1 MKLSRTIGHP
11 GSPPSK
17 GGISGAGGYY
27 LNIPS
32 FKEYY
37 SKKKRPIKEH
47 EDEEKKEMSPTTKL
61 ALALGITTA
70 AVLAL
75 SPSARAA
82 AFKLVGGSDTTTEPM
97 PTNSKP
103 HGAVPGAPEFE
114 R

>member
-27 LNIPS
+27 LNRPS

-47 EDEEKKEMSPTTKL
+47 EDEEEKEMSPITKL
-61 ALALGITTA
+61 ALALGISSA

-75 SPSARAA
+75 SPPARNAA
-82 AFKLVGGSDTTTEPM
+82 LKLIGVSDTTST
-97 PTNSKP
+97 TSTTT
-103 HGAVPGAPEFE
+103 PGP
-114 R
+114 

>member
-27 LNIPS
+27 LNRPS

-37 SKKKRPIKEH
+37 SKKKRPIKEG
-47 EDEEKKEMSPTTKL
+47 EDEEEKEMSPFTKV
-61 ALALGITTA
+61 ALALGISTA

-75 SPSARAA
+75 SPKAQAA
-82 AFKLVGGSDTTTEPM
+82 AFKLVGGSDTTSTSL
-97 PTNSKP
+97 TTT
-103 HGAVPGAPEFE
+103 PGP
-114 R
+114 